1 MSTRKDDLLLGDPDD
16 IGIRSGENDEP
27 FDYYLVA
34 PDRGEFGFD
43 AIEIEDLTSM
53 LERTHGY
60 G

>member
-1 MSTRKDDLLLGDPDD
+1 MSARDDDLLVGDPDGLAVRD
-16 IGIRSGENDEP
+16 GKDER

-43 AIEIEDLTSM
+43 APEVPDLRELLKHM
-53 LERTHGY
+53 VGD